1 MFPLIVPTAAVLF
14 ILSFL
19 SCWTNYIDFLVWFPS
34 YPNLAVGMYMFQ
46 YNASLY
52 MVGTPIVLA
61 GFTVLAIPT
70 TILYLLSQKLI
81 MSKFNVGGLKG

>member
-1 MFPLIVPTAAVLF
+1 
-14 ILSFL
+14 
-19 SCWTNYIDFLVWFPS
+19 
-34 YPNLAVGMYMFQ
+34 MFQ